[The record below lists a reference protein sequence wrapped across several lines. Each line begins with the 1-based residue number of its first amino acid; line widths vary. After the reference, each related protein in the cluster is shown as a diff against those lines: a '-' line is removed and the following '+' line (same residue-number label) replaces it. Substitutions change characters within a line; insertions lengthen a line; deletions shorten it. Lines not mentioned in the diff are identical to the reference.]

1 MTKRIK
7 TVLITGG
14 VKRIGLSIAR
24 LLHANNYNI
33 IITYNKSSKQAR
45 EILNELNKKS
55 KDSCKIIKV
64 DFSKIQNF
72 SDFSKNVLKYYGR
85 LDVLINNA
93 SRFYPT
99 KINQVNQKSWLDL
112 IDTNLK
118 APLMLAK
125 IFYPELKKKRG
136 NIINIIDIHIDP
148 PLKDHI
154 IYNISKA
161 GLLALT
167 KTLAKDLAPQVRVNG
182 VSPGAIMWPEAD
194 ENKTQKKREILSR
207 IALKKIGD
215 PLDIAKAVMF
225 LVEDGN
231 YITGQNINVDGG
243 RRLNM

>member
-72 SDFSKNVLKYYGR
+72 SDFSENVLKYYGR

>member
-1 MTKRIK
+1 
-7 TVLITGG
+7 
-14 VKRIGLSIAR
+14 
-24 LLHANNYNI
+24 
-33 IITYNKSSKQAR
+33 
-45 EILNELNKKS
+45 LNKKS

-64 DFSKIQNF
+64 DFSRIQNF
-72 SDFSKNVLKYYGR
+72 SDFSENVLKHYGR

>member
-64 DFSKIQNF
+64 DFSKTQNF
-72 SDFSKNVLKYYGR
+72 SDFSENVLKYYGR

-215 PLDIAKAVMF
+215 PIDIAKAVMF

>member
-24 LLHANNYNI
+24 LLHTNNYNI

-72 SDFSKNVLKYYGR
+72 SDFSENVLKYYGR

-215 PLDIAKAVMF
+215 PIDIAKAVMF

>member
-72 SDFSKNVLKYYGR
+72 SDFSENVLKYYGR

-215 PLDIAKAVMF
+215 PIDIAKAVMF

>member
-1 MTKRIK
+1 MTKRLK

-24 LLHANNYNI
+24 ILHNNNYNV
-33 IITYNKSSKQAR
+33 IITYNRSSKQAK
-45 EILNELNKKS
+45 EILRELNDKS
-55 KDSCKIIKV
+55 KNSCRIIKV
-64 DFSKIQNF
+64 DFSKTSNF
-72 SDFSKNVLKYYGR
+72 SKLYADTLKCFGR
-85 LDVLINNA
+85 LDALINNA

-99 KINQVNQKSWLDL
+99 KINQVNQKSWIDL

-118 APLMLAK
+118 SPLMLAK
-125 IFYPELKKKRG
+125 LFYSELKKRRG

-167 KTLAKDLAPQVRVNG
+167 KTLAKDLAPQIRVNG
-182 VSPGAIMWPEAD
+182 VSPGAIMLPEAD
-194 ENKTQKKREILSR
+194 ENKVKKKKDILSR
-207 IALKKIGD
+207 IALKRVGD
-215 PLDIAKAVMF
+215 PNDIAKAVLF
-225 LVEDGN
+225 LIKDGN

-243 RRLNM
+243 RKLNM

>member
-55 KDSCKIIKV
+55 KNSCQIIKV
-64 DFSKIQNF
+64 DFSRIQNF

-99 KINQVNQKSWLDL
+99 KINQVNEKSWLDL

>member
-55 KDSCKIIKV
+55 KNSCQIIKV
-64 DFSKIQNF
+64 DFSRIQNF